1 MPAPALA
8 QPAGPRGDST
18 RRAMVFLGVAL
29 LAVIAVA
36 GGFLVMRDD
45 EKAGAAEVFLEP
57 VSSTGANPFTS
68 SVAAPAPSSTVR
80 RSTTTTQRSTSTSA
94 SNRSTT
100 TQARNTVTSFG
111 GATPGL
117 YGGTQNNSSCD
128 VEQLVGFL
136 QANPAKAQAW
146 ASVFGG
152 KPADIPAFVRT
163 LTPLLLDRDTRVTNH
178 GFRNGRA
185 NAFQAVLQ
193 AGTAVLVD
201 QFGVPRVKCGC
212 GNPLAPP
219 VPLSSTPRYTG
230 PAWPEFSPTNV
241 IVVQQ
246 TVKVNVFVVN
256 DVENG
261 GTFTR
266 PPGTDGAADEPI
278 SADSLCDL
286 YPEHPDCAG
295 LPPSPTTTTTRP
307 GEPTLGTGDVQVTL
321 RWDTTAD
328 LDLGVTDPTGA
339 TIYFDNPQS
348 PSGGQLDVD
357 SNGGCEGAT
366 STPVEN
372 VFWPEG
378 ASPDGDYIVTVSYY
392 GECAGGGSGPQT
404 FTLDVKL
411 GGVSVEAQEAAT
423 QGRTGSL
430 QLESRMQK
438 SGTLQPGESKSYK
451 FSKTQGGVTTT
462 VQPEPETTTT
472 EATTTTLSCA
482 ERYPDDFM
490 MQTLCE
496 HDPTMNDVSN

>member
-1 MPAPALA
+1 
-8 QPAGPRGDST
+8 
-18 RRAMVFLGVAL
+18 
-29 LAVIAVA
+29 
-36 GGFLVMRDD
+36 
-45 EKAGAAEVFLEP
+45 
-57 VSSTGANPFTS
+57 
-68 SVAAPAPSSTVR
+68 VAAPGPSSTVR
-80 RSTTTTQRSTSTSA
+80 RSTTTTQRRPSTTAGS
-94 SNRSTT
+94 RSTT
-100 TQARNTVTSFG
+100 TQPQSALTSFG

-146 ASVFGG
+146 AAVFGG

-185 NAFQAVLQ
+185 NPFQAVLQ

-201 QFGVPRVKCGC
+201 RYGVPRVKCGC

-219 VPLSSTPRYTG
+219 VPLSSTPTYTG
-230 PAWPEFSPTNV
+230 PKWPDFSPTNV

-246 TVKVNVFVVN
+246 TVKVDVFVVN
-256 DVENG
+256 DIENG

-266 PPGTDGAADEPI
+266 PPGTDGAADEPVPP
-278 SADSLCDL
+278 DSLCDL

-295 LPPSPTTTTTRP
+295 QPPTSSTTTTRP
-307 GEPTLGTGDVQVTL
+307 DEPSLGTGDVQVTL

-339 TIYFDNPQS
+339 TIYFDNRQS

-357 SNGGCEGAT
+357 SNGGCEGTTTA
-366 STPVEN
+366 PVEN
-372 VFWPEG
+372 VFWPAG
-378 ASPDGDYIVTVSYY
+378 ASPDGDYIITVSYY
-392 GECAGGGSGPQT
+392 GECGGGGSGPQT
-404 FTLDVKL
+404 YTLDVKL

-423 QGRTGSL
+423 QGRTSSL
-430 QLESRMQK
+430 ELESRMATT
-438 SGTLQPGESKSYK
+438 GTLQPGESKTYK
-451 FSKTQGGVTTT
+451 VTKTPGGATTT
-462 VQPEPETTTT
+462 FQPEETTTT

-482 ERYPDDFM
+482 EQYPDDFM

-496 HDPTMNDVSN
+496 HDPTTNDVSS